1 MSRMNQNPGQLP
13 FDDIRALVDELPGF
27 DATAANGFAAQGR
40 QPTDRIA
47 EIGRWMAGWQA
58 NARPN
63 LRRPVVALF
72 AASHAVAADLDDGL
86 QINQVT
92 ELVEQ
97 VQARSGPV
105 AKACGRAELG
115 LKVFEL
121 APELPVEDFSVAATM
136 AETDCAATI
145 AYGME
150 ATTDGCD
157 LLVVRGIAAGGQAS
171 TTAMTAALLGDDNSL
186 NEQRIPAE
194 IEIVGKAITTHKSH
208 LQSPLEL
215 LRRLGGREAAALAGA
230 IVAARLQS
238 VPVIL
243 DGSQAVCVALL
254 LEGLR
259 QGIADHCMVS
269 CRDMHPDSVRLCKA
283 LGRPVV
289 LSGSYGDHDGTSG
302 ALAAS
307 VVADVIAV
315 LDEAGD

>member
-1 MSRMNQNPGQLP
+1 MNQNPSLLP
-13 FDDIRALVDELPGF
+13 FDDIRALLDELPDF
-27 DATAANGFAAQGR
+27 DVKVADVCATQAAH
-40 QPTDRIA
+40 PTGNIA

-63 LRRPVVALF
+63 IRRPVVALF
-72 AASHAVAADLDDGL
+72 AASHAVAANLDNGL
-86 QINQVT
+86 QISQVT
-92 ELVEQ
+92 ELVEE

-105 AKACGRAELG
+105 AKACRRAELG

-121 APELPVEDFSVAATM
+121 ALELPVEDFSVAATM

-157 LLVVRGIAAGGQAS
+157 LLVVRGVAAGGQAS
-171 TTAMTAALLGDDNSL
+171 TTAITAALLGEDNFL
-186 NEQRIPAE
+186 DQRRNPAE
-194 IEIVGKAITTHKSH
+194 IDIVGKAVATHKSH
-208 LQSPLEL
+208 FRSPLEL
-215 LRRLGGREAAALAGA
+215 LRRLGGREAAAIAGA
-230 IVAARLQS
+230 IMAARLQR

-254 LEGLR
+254 LERLR

-269 CRDMHPDSVRLCKA
+269 CHDMHPDSARLCKA
-283 LGRPVV
+283 LDRPVV
-289 LSGSYGDHDGTSG
+289 LSGRYAEHDGTPG

-307 VVADVIAV
+307 VVTDVMAV
-315 LDEAGD
+315 LDQPHD